1 MSNIYLLLEIQ
12 KRELFS
18 KVLLSLEA
26 AEKGHTV
33 YLGKLTHFLLKDF
46 FSPGIVHF
54 KSITPGETRINEMK
68 YLKKK
73 NFILTSIDEE
83 HGVINNDRSYINYRY
98 SDLTL
103 NLVDKVFTWGK
114 FDYKNLVNK
123 YKKFKKKFINSG
135 NPRVDFWNKK
145 FRKFFRKINN
155 KNYENYILFSTNF
168 EGFGYKSFR
177 ETLKFHRQTG
187 YFKRGASYEDMLKR
201 YKDSKKLFSN
211 YERTIKKMSH
221 YFKDKEIIIRPHP
234 KDDIRK
240 WKKIFH
246 SFKNIHILN
255 EGNNSDWIANAKL
268 VIHAGCTGGL
278 EASLRNINT
287 ISYYPINLIH
297 GHRFADKF
305 SIRINDEKKLFQK
318 IKQVY
323 SSISKHNKISVKLVN
338 ERISNY
344 NKNYSHKSIVKVWS
358 NLGKK
363 IITKKNNDFYLT
375 ILFLILKIKLKLLNI
390 NTDSHKFQ
398 KYDKLELYNIIDRL
412 VKVEPKYKS
421 INVSLMSDH
430 IIKFEKKY

>member
-33 YLGKLTHFLLKDF
+33 YLGKLTQFLLKDF

-83 HGVINNDRSYINYRY
+83 HGVINNDKNYINYRY

-103 NLVDKVFTWGK
+103 NLVDNVFTWGS
-114 FDYKNLVNK
+114 FDYRNLVNK
-123 YKKFKKKFINSG
+123 YKKFKNKFVNSG

-145 FRKFFRKINN
+145 FRKFFRKANN
-155 KNYENYILFSTNF
+155 KNFENYILFSTNF
-168 EGFGYKSFR
+168 EGFGFKSIR
-177 ETLKFHRQTG
+177 DTVKFHKQTG
-187 YFKRGASYEDMLKR
+187 YFKRGASYTEMLKR
-201 YKDSKKLFSN
+201 YRASKKLFSK
-211 YERTIKKMSH
+211 YEKTIKKMSH
-221 YFKDKEIIIRPHP
+221 HFKDKQIIIRPHP

-240 WKKIFH
+240 WKRIFK
-246 SFKNIHILN
+246 SYENIYIIN

-287 ISYYPINLIH
+287 ISYYPVNLIH

-305 SIRINDEKKLFQK
+305 SKRVINEKKLFQK

-323 SSISKHNKISVKLVN
+323 KGISIYNKISTKLVN

-344 NKNYSHKSIVKVWS
+344 NKNYSYKSIVKVWS

-375 ILFLILKIKLKLLNI
+375 ILFLMLKIKLKLLKI
-390 NTDSHKFQ
+390 NTDSHKFK
-398 KYDKLELYNIIDRL
+398 KYDTQEIYNIVGRL
-412 VKVEPKYKS
+412 AKVEPKYRS
-421 INVSLMSDH
+421 INLSIMSDH
-430 IIKFEKKY
+430 IVKFEKNY